1 MDRGWMPKNVAQW
14 TGLTVTAIIGLGCD
28 RDVIWALPLGILA
41 GVLASLVVELDE
53 RRLTVSPIRIRSR

>member
-28 RDVIWALPLGILA
+28 RDVIWALPIGILA
-41 GVLASLVVELDE
+41 GVLASLLVALDE
-53 RRLTVSPIRIRSR
+53 RRFALRHVWVRSR